1 MMQKLSVAKLISSF
15 NVNWNAKNSFCLSKN
30 VLLYLVI
37 LLLKW
42 TKITLK
48 ETSIIQLQAL
58 EQK

>member
-37 LLLKW
+37 FF
-42 TKITLK
+42 I
-48 ETSIIQLQAL
+48 EVN
-58 EQK
+58 